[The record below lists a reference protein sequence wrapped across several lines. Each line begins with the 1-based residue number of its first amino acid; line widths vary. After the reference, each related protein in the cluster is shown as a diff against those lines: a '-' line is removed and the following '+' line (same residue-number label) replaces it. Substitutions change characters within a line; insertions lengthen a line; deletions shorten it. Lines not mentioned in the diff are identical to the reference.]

1 MRKRPSAALIVALI
15 ALVFSLAG
23 TAEAAFLITSN
34 SQVGPGTISG
44 HNPPSGDH
52 ANIVSGSVGTTDL
65 HSQAVT
71 GSKLAPAQK
80 FRLVG
85 TAGQPP
91 FGNGGDG
98 DCVWSNASDNTV
110 TPNNAFNPVAFYK
123 DPYGVVHITG
133 VVQAANGSSG
143 DMQCNNQSGDE
154 DDAFIFRLPTADRPP
169 HLLVFGA
176 SGALT
181 LLINGV
187 QDVTIDSV
195 TVPAG
200 TVFVG
205 GIAGPGEMGIDGVDF
220 RAAGAGTG
228 ITAARG
234 VTHISL
240 KQFRALVGG
249 GSP

>member
-1 MRKRPSAALIVALI
+1 M
-15 ALVFSLAG
+15 
-23 TAEAAFLITSN
+23 
-34 SQVGPGTISG
+34 
-44 HNPPSGDH
+44 
-52 ANIVSGSVGTTDL
+52 GTTDL
-65 HSQAVT
+65 QSQAVT
-71 GSKLAPAQK
+71 GSKLAPAQE

-85 TAGQPP
+85 TAGQPQ
-91 FGNGGDG
+91 FENGGDG
-98 DCVWSNASDNTV
+98 DCIWSNASDNSV

-133 VVQAANGSSG
+133 VVQAADGLSG
-143 DMQCNNQSGDE
+143 DMLCNNQSGDE
-154 DDAFIFRLPTADRPP
+154 DDAFIFQLPTADRPP

-176 SGALT
+176 SGSLT

-205 GIAGPGEMGIDGVDF
+205 GIAGPGDMGIDGIDF
-220 RAAGAGTG
+220 RAAGAGAG
-228 ITAARG
+228 ITAPRG
-234 VTHISL
+234 VTHVSL

-249 GSP
+249 GTLG